1 MIDLSIST
9 FLITLIN
16 IGILFA
22 VLRAVLFKRVTKFME
37 DRANKIQHSIDEAEK
52 DRQEAKALIRQYE
65 DRLKDIQ
72 GETKAILQAT
82 REKAR
87 QEAAQII
94 EEARKGANSV
104 IANAHKQIEAEQRA
118 AMALFRAEAVALVI
132 GASSRLLQRE
142 LTQEDSRRL
151 AGLLLQEVG
160 KP

>member
-22 VLRAVLFKRVTKFME
+22 VLRVALFKRVTKFME

-65 DRLKDIQ
+65 DRLKDVQ
-72 GETKAILQAT
+72 GETKAILEAS

-94 EEARKGANSV
+94 EKAREGANSL

-118 AMALFRAEAVALVI
+118 AMALFRAEAAALVI

-160 KP
+160 KQ